1 MQSVLK
7 SVERTYQVVSP
18 YDDFEIGDII
28 INRFVI
34 KEDSGRIT
42 ESKYVKL
49 DEGAEIE
56 FEPPAELLLFFS
68 RLVTETIIE

>member
-7 SVERTYQVVSP
+7 SVERTYEVVCD

-28 INRFVI
+28 INRFTI

-56 FEPPAELLLFFS
+56 FEPAGELLVFYS
-68 RLVTETIIE
+68 RLTNEVVYD

>member
-1 MQSVLK
+1 MQTVLK
-7 SVERTYQVVSP
+7 SLERTYQVVSP
-18 YDDFEIGDII
+18 YDDFAIGDII
-28 INRFVI
+28 INRFTI
-34 KEDSGRIT
+34 KEDSGRIS

-68 RLVTETIIE
+68 RLTNEVVID

>member
-56 FEPPAELLLFFS
+56 FEPPGELLLFFS